1 MQCGDQELRGRGLA
15 AHGDN
20 YNKELRD
27 KMKSVAGK
35 VVGAAML
42 VAGIAAIWLW
52 PKGKAESP
60 EESVVRP
67 VRSMVVSDRMKLPEL
82 RFPGKVRAGESR
94 DLSFEV
100 PGRLVDF
107 DSNSNGRLVKK
118 GDILAKLDARDYEAD
133 VKKAEAE
140 RERAELTLQRMK
152 NASKTGGVSKEDISK
167 AEADA
172 KTAEAQLAIA
182 KKALESCVIVAP
194 YDGVVAETYPESLD
208 MAAVGQKILTLQ
220 DADRVKFDVSI
231 PETMVI
237 DRRLGDELKARRHFV
252 VFDALPA
259 QKFDVEFVEFT
270 SKADDRTQTFTATFS
285 MPTQERFVILPGM
298 SVTLVIEGGETAK
311 AAGDGKGLQ
320 FAFAVPTV
328 AVGADETGAH
338 FVWKLVKTD
347 KEGEY
352 RTVKQRV
359 ETARLVGTDIGVKSG
374 LENGDRI
381 AVAGVTILTEG
392 RTVTLYGE

>member
-1 MQCGDQELRGRGLA
+1 M
-15 AHGDN
+15 
-20 YNKELRD
+20 
-27 KMKSVAGK
+27 
-35 VVGAAML
+35 
-42 VAGIAAIWLW
+42 
-52 PKGKAESP
+52 
-60 EESVVRP
+60 
-67 VRSMVVSDRMKLPEL
+67 
-82 RFPGKVRAGESR
+82 
-94 DLSFEV
+94 
-100 PGRLVDF
+100 
-107 DSNSNGRLVKK
+107 
-118 GDILAKLDARDYEAD
+118 
-133 VKKAEAE
+133 
-140 RERAELTLQRMK
+140 
-152 NASKTGGVSKEDISK
+152 
-167 AEADA
+167 
-172 KTAEAQLAIA
+172 
-182 KKALESCVIVAP
+182 
-194 YDGVVAETYPESLD
+194 
-208 MAAVGQKILTLQ
+208 
-220 DADRVKFDVSI
+220 
-231 PETMVI
+231 
-237 DRRLGDELKARRHFV
+237 
-252 VFDALPA
+252 PA
-259 QKFDVEFVEFT
+259 QKFDVEFEEFT

>member
-1 MQCGDQELRGRGLA
+1 
-15 AHGDN
+15 
-20 YNKELRD
+20 
-27 KMKSVAGK
+27 MKIGAGK

-52 PKGKAESP
+52 PKGKAEAP
-60 EESVVRP
+60 DETVVRP

-100 PGRLVDF
+100 PGRLIDF
-107 DSNSNGRLVKK
+107 DSSSNGRRVKK

-152 NASKTGGVSKEDISK
+152 NASKTGGVSKEEISK

-182 KKALESCVIVAP
+182 KKALESCVIKAP
-194 YDGVVAETYPESLD
+194 YDGIVAETYPESLD
-208 MAAVGQKILTLQ
+208 MVSVGQKILTLQ

-237 DRRLGDELKARRHFV
+237 DRRLGDVLKARRHFV
-252 VFDALPA
+252 VFDALPKQA
-259 QKFDVEFVEFT
+259 FDVEFEEFT
-270 SKADDRTQTFTATFS
+270 SKADERTQTFTATFS

-298 SVTLVIEGGETAK
+298 SVTLVIEGGEAAK
-311 AAGDGKGLQ
+311 ATGDGKGLQ